1 MTHNELC
8 YSIYILHSV
17 TWEDRRIMIEKDF
30 LIKMD
35 EKIQAIKK
43 AALELKEISGG
54 IQAID
59 RNADRILT
67 SAKMLEINVSDAL
80 DIV

>member
-1 MTHNELC
+1 M
-8 YSIYILHSV
+8 V
-17 TWEDRRIMIEKDF
+17 DKD
-30 LIKMD
+30 LVVKMD
-35 EKIQAIKK
+35 EKIQAIKE

-67 SAKMLEINVSDAL
+67 SAKMLEINVSDVL
-80 DIV
+80 EVLE

>member
-1 MTHNELC
+1 M
-8 YSIYILHSV
+8 V
-17 TWEDRRIMIEKDF
+17 DKD
-30 LIKMD
+30 LVVKMD

-54 IQAID
+54 IQAVD

-67 SAKMLEINVSDAL
+67 SVKMLEINVSDVL
-80 DIV
+80 EIL

>member
-1 MTHNELC
+1 M
-8 YSIYILHSV
+8 V
-17 TWEDRRIMIEKDF
+17 DKD
-30 LIKMD
+30 LVVKID
-35 EKIQAIKK
+35 EKIQAIKE

-80 DIV
+80 DVM

>member
-1 MTHNELC
+1 M
-8 YSIYILHSV
+8 
-17 TWEDRRIMIEKDF
+17 EDGERTMVDKD
-30 LIKMD
+30 LVVKMD

-54 IQAID
+54 IEAVD
-59 RNADRILT
+59 RNTDRILT

-80 DIV
+80 EIL

>member
-1 MTHNELC
+1 M
-8 YSIYILHSV
+8 
-17 TWEDRRIMIEKDF
+17 EDGERTMVDKD
-30 LIKMD
+30 LVAKMD

-54 IQAID
+54 IEAVD

-67 SAKMLEINVSDAL
+67 SAKMLEINVSDVL
-80 DIV
+80 EIL

>member
-1 MTHNELC
+1 MEH
-8 YSIYILHSV
+8 
-17 TWEDRRIMIEKDF
+17 KD
-30 LIKMD
+30 LLVKMD

-54 IQAID
+54 IQAVD

-67 SAKMLEINVSDAL
+67 SARMLEINVSDAL

>member
-1 MTHNELC
+1 M
-8 YSIYILHSV
+8 V
-17 TWEDRRIMIEKDF
+17 DKD
-30 LIKMD
+30 LLVKMD

-43 AALELKEISGG
+43 AALELKKIAGG
-54 IQAID
+54 IQAVD
-59 RNADRILT
+59 RNTDRILT